1 MSNISVYDELDQA
14 IDQMLHPTEPKP
26 GSHPVRRKPRLSGAP
41 GSLGTP
47 SDAAENRNI
56 GGLGELVE
64 LAADLR
70 DLPRANFKSRLKLE
84 LEWEAAGRRVSAAD
98 TDQQAARGAAPES
111 GEILPSLFG
120 KPWAGYPV
128 RRINFALSVALH
140 GVMALLVGAGFL
152 MVKSYVPRVEPQP
165 SVTVKLDPYPVPI
178 GSHPSGGGGSGG
190 AAEKMRASAG
200 AAPPAA
206 REQLTPPIVLR
217 SMSRPQPAAAATVIA
232 PPDLAVPKTRQIGDP
247 LSALT
252 ASSNGPGVAGGI
264 GGNVGGGVGGD
275 RGGVGRGPGSGSG
288 CCGDVF
294 GVGNG
299 VSMPRAI
306 YAPEPEFSEEARI
319 KKFQGEV
326 TLLVTIGADGRPRN
340 LTVVRSLGMGLDQ
353 KALDAVRTWRF
364 DPAKKDGRPV
374 AVQMNIIVNFH
385 LF

>member
-47 SDAAENRNI
+47 SDAAENRKI
-56 GGLGELVE
+56 GGVGELVE

-84 LEWEAAGRRVSAAD
+84 LEWEAAGRKVSAGE
-98 TDQQAARGAAPES
+98 TDQQAVRGVAPAP

-120 KPWAGYPV
+120 KKWAGYPV

-140 GVMALLVGAGFL
+140 GVMAFLIGAGFL
-152 MVKSYVPRVEPQP
+152 MVKSYVPRVEPQGI
-165 SVTVKLDPYPVPI
+165 VTVKLEPYPVPI
-178 GSHPSGGGGSGG
+178 GSHPSRGGGSGG
-190 AAEKMRASAG
+190 AADKMRGSIG
-200 AAPPAA
+200 VAPLAA
-206 REQLTPPIVLR
+206 REQLTPPIVR
-217 SMSRPQPAAAATVIA
+217 RAVSQPPLAAEATVIA
-232 PPDLAVPKTRQIGDP
+232 PPDLAVPRTQQIGDP
-247 LSALT
+247 LSALP
-252 ASSNGPGVAGGI
+252 APSNGPGVAGGI
-264 GGNVGGGVGGD
+264 GGSVGGGVGGD
-275 RGGVGRGPGSGSG
+275 RGGFGRGPGSGNG
-288 CCGDVF
+288 CCG
-294 GVGNG
+294 GPYSVGNG

-319 KKFQGEV
+319 AKFQGEV
-326 TLLVTIGADGRPRN
+326 TLLVTIGTDGRARN

>member
-14 IDQMLHPTEPKP
+14 IDQMLQTQLASPSFPQRARNGWGP
-26 GSHPVRRKPRLSGAP
+26 QKPRDPGAP
-41 GSLGTP
+41 SQTDEG
-47 SDAAENRNI
+47 NI
-56 GGLGELVE
+56 GELVE

-84 LEWEAAGRRVSAAD
+84 LEWEAAGRRVSSTDAD
-98 TDQQAARGAAPES
+98 KQAARGAVPTS
-111 GEILPSLFG
+111 GEILPSLSG
-120 KPWAGYPV
+120 KTWAGYPV

-140 GVMALLVGAGFL
+140 CVMAFLVGASFL
-152 MVKSYVPRVEPQP
+152 MVKSYVPRVEPEP
-165 SVTVKLDPYPVPI
+165 SVTVKLEPYPVPL
-178 GSHPSGGGGSGG
+178 GSHPNRGGGSGG
-190 AAEKMRASAG
+190 AADRMLASAG

-206 REQLTPPIVLR
+206 REQLTPPIVMR
-217 SMSRPQPAAAATVIA
+217 SMSRPRLAAATTVIA
-232 PPDLAVPKTRQIGDP
+232 PPDLTVPRTLQIGDP
-247 LSALT
+247 LSAL
-252 ASSNGPGVAGGI
+252 AAPSNGPGVAGGI

-275 RGGVGRGPGSGSG
+275 RGGFGRGPGWDGG
-288 CCGDVF
+288 CCG
-294 GVGNG
+294 GPYSPGNG

-319 KKFQGEV
+319 AKFQGEV
-326 TLLVTIGADGRPRN
+326 TLLVTIGTDGRARN

-364 DPAKKDGRPV
+364 EPAKKDGRPV

>member
-14 IDQMLHPTEPKP
+14 IDQMLQPQLASPSFPQRARNGWGPQKRRDP
-26 GSHPVRRKPRLSGAP
+26 G
-41 GSLGTP
+41 GSSQTDEG
-47 SDAAENRNI
+47 SIR
-56 GGLGELVE
+56 ELVE

-84 LEWEAAGRRVSAAD
+84 LEWEAAGRTVSA
-98 TDQQAARGAAPES
+98 TDANRQVVRGAAAAS

-120 KPWAGYPV
+120 KTWAGYPV
-128 RRINFALSVALH
+128 RRINFALSAALH
-140 GVMALLVGAGFL
+140 GVMAFLIGAGFL

-165 SVTVKLDPYPVPI
+165 SVTVRLEPYPVPI

-190 AAEKMRASAG
+190 AADKMRASAG
-200 AAPPAA
+200 VAPPAS

-217 SMSRPQPAAAATVIA
+217 SMSQPRLAAATTVIA
-232 PPDLAVPKTRQIGDP
+232 PPDLALPKTQQTGDP
-247 LSALT
+247 LSAL
-252 ASSNGPGVAGGI
+252 AAPSNGPGVAGGI

-275 RGGVGRGPGSGSG
+275 RGGFGRGPGSERG
-288 CCGDVF
+288 CCGDAS

-319 KKFQGEV
+319 AKFQGEV
-326 TLLVTIGADGRPRN
+326 TLLVTIGADGRARN

-353 KALDAVRTWRF
+353 KAIDAVRTWRF

>member
-1 MSNISVYDELDQA
+1 MNNISVYDELDHA
-14 IDQMLHPTEPKP
+14 IEQML
-26 GSHPVRRKPRLSGAP
+26 SAP
-41 GSLGTP
+41 
-47 SDAAENRNI
+47 DAAHAGEQTEI
-56 GGLGELVE
+56 GELVE

-70 DLPRANFKSRLKLE
+70 DLPRANFKTRLKLE
-84 LEWEAAGRRVSAAD
+84 LEWEAAGRTVSAGD
-98 TDQQAARGAAPES
+98 TDQQAARGAAAGS

-120 KPWAGYPV
+120 KKWAGYPV

-140 GVMALLVGAGFL
+140 GVMAFLIGAGFL
-152 MVKSYVPRVEPQP
+152 MVKSYVPSVESQP
-165 SVTVKLDPYPVPI
+165 NVTVRLEPYPVPI
-178 GSHPSGGGGSGG
+178 GTHPNGGGGSGG
-190 AAEKMRASAG
+190 AADKIRASAG
-200 AAPPAA
+200 VAPPAA
-206 REQLTPPIVLR
+206 REQLTPPIVMH
-217 SMSRPQPAAAATVIA
+217 SDSRPRLAAATTVIA
-232 PPDLAVPKTRQIGDP
+232 PPDLALPKTQQIGDP

-252 ASSNGPGVAGGI
+252 APSNGPGVAGGI
-264 GGNVGGGVGGD
+264 GGNIGGGVGGD
-275 RGGVGRGPGSGSG
+275 RGGFGRGPGSEGG
-288 CCGDVF
+288 CCGDLY

-326 TLLVTIGADGRPRN
+326 TLLVTIGTDGRAKN

>member
-1 MSNISVYDELDQA
+1 
-14 IDQMLHPTEPKP
+14 
-26 GSHPVRRKPRLSGAP
+26 
-41 GSLGTP
+41 
-47 SDAAENRNI
+47 
-56 GGLGELVE
+56 VE

-84 LEWEAAGRRVSAAD
+84 LEWEAAGRTVSATDAD
-98 TDQQAARGAAPES
+98 RAAARGAAPAS

-120 KPWAGYPV
+120 KKWAGYPV
-128 RRINFALSVALH
+128 RRINFAFSVALH
-140 GVMALLVGAGFL
+140 GVMAILVGASFL
-152 MVKSYVPRVEPQP
+152 MVKSYVPRVATVG
-165 SVTVKLDPYPVPI
+165 SVTVRLEPYPVPV

-190 AAEKMRASAG
+190 AADRMRASAG
-200 AAPPAA
+200 VAPPAA
-206 REQLTPPIVLR
+206 REQLTPPIVMR
-217 SMSRPQPAAAATVIA
+217 SMSQPRLAAAATVIA
-232 PPDLAVPKTRQIGDP
+232 PPDLAVPRTQQIGDP

-252 ASSNGPGVAGGI
+252 APSNGPGVAGGI
-264 GGNVGGGVGGD
+264 GGSVGGGVGGD
-275 RGGVGRGPGSGSG
+275 RGGVGRGPGMDAG
-288 CCGDVF
+288 CCG
-294 GVGNG
+294 GPYSVGNG

-319 KKFQGEV
+319 AKFQGEV
-326 TLLVTIGADGRPRN
+326 TLLVTIGTDGRAKN